1 MEVIMQVTQNIRQ
14 LDTYPQ
20 ESWELTAI
28 MSGKSQFQSG
38 YWLFCSRKIILS
50 AWTPGNMNY
59 EKKTFSI
66 NNISWF
72 DRDLNLAP
80 AKIQK

>member
-1 MEVIMQVTQNIRQ
+1 MTLCGIGINKEGKDPKELKPMEVIMQVTQNIRQ

-28 MSGKSQFQSG
+28 MSGKSQLQSG

-50 AWTPGNMNY
+50 AWTLEIWTMRR
-59 EKKTFSI
+59 THF
-66 NNISWF
+66 
-72 DRDLNLAP
+72 
-80 AKIQK
+80 Q

>member
-59 EKKTFSI
+59 ENTDI
-66 NNISWF
+66 
-72 DRDLNLAP
+72 LNHCSYNLGCIGGLA
-80 AKIQK
+80 